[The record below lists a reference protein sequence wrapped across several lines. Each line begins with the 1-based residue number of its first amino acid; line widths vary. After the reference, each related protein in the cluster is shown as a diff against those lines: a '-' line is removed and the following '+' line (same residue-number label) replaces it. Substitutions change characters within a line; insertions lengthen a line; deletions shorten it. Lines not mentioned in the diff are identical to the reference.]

1 MFRKLKDTII
11 TIKEAVG
18 LELHI
23 GPDERWQFNGVY
35 VKFIDKKLKKI
46 AEYTGIEELKV
57 LKAQLPKQVPL
68 VLVINGKG
76 ILMRRTAQP
85 EKNLVNQLFPGSNP
99 GDFFSVTCPD
109 EPSGQYHFI
118 CRKTLVTQVL
128 EVLDAA
134 GLKPVSLGIGLEPLL
149 QALPFLEAPDAV
161 LHTPSYM
168 ANITQKTIGEIT
180 YGAHEPSVAATLVVG
195 GEAYQ
200 AQHINALGAVLQV
213 LLKPADQLD
222 GAVAIEA
229 VKAAGEDYKYYKLFH
244 FTKWTI
250 LTVLLVLLLGNFF
263 VFNHYFGK
271 NKALAQQ
278 ADLVRA
284 ATQGSLL
291 EQARSDSSYA
301 FFTNAGWNKNTRHSY
316 YADRIA
322 ALAPETVRFSLLQTA
337 PVQETIGAGDLI
349 FANNKII
356 LQGTS
361 VDPTELETFSRAI
374 KNIPGVQAV
383 IINNYL
389 YKRELLAA
397 VFTLEITIQS

>member
-1 MFRKLKDTII
+1 MFGKLKDTII

-18 LELHI
+18 LELYI
-23 GPDERWQFNGVY
+23 GPDERWQFNGAY

-46 AEYTGIEELKV
+46 AEYNGIEELKA
-57 LKAQLPKQVPL
+57 LKTQLPKQVPL

-76 ILMRRTAQP
+76 ILMRKTAQP
-85 EKNLVNQLFPGSNP
+85 ENNLVNQLFPGSNP

-109 EPSGQYHFI
+109 NATGQYHFI

-128 EVLDAA
+128 EALDAA
-134 GLKPVSLGIGLEPLL
+134 GLKPLSLGIGLTPLL
-149 QALPFLEAPDAV
+149 QVLPFLEAPDAKV
-161 LHTPSYM
+161 HTPSYS
-168 ANITQKTIGEIT
+168 AIIVQKKIDEIT
-180 YGAHEPSVAATLVVG
+180 YGPGERPDTATLLVG
-195 GEAYQ
+195 GETYKPQ
-200 AQHINALGAVLQV
+200 QVNALGAVLQV
-213 LLKPADQLD
+213 LLKPADQLEGD
-222 GAVAIEA
+222 IATES

-244 FTKWTI
+244 FTKWAV

-263 VFNHYFGK
+263 VFNHYFAK

-284 ATQGSLL
+284 ATQSSLL

-301 FFTNAGWNKNTRHSY
+301 FFTSAGWNKNTRHSY

-337 PVQETIGAGDLI
+337 PVQESVGAGDLI

-356 LQGTS
+356 LQGIST
-361 VDPTELETFSRAI
+361 DPTELETFSRAL
-374 KNIPGVQAV
+374 KNIPGVEAV
-383 IINNYL
+383 VINNYL
-389 YKRELLAA
+389 YKRDLLAA
-397 VFTLEITIQS
+397 VFTLEITIRS

>member
-18 LELHI
+18 LELQI
-23 GPDERWQFNGVY
+23 GPDERWQFNGFHM
-35 VKFIDKKLKKI
+35 KFVDKKLQQLT
-46 AEYTGIEELKV
+46 AYSDIEDLKL
-57 LKAQLPKQVPL
+57 LKARLPKQVPL

-76 ILMRRTAQP
+76 VLMRKTAQP
-85 EKNLVNQLFPGSNP
+85 ENNLVNQLFPGSNP

-109 EPSGQYHFI
+109 EATGQYHFI
-118 CRKTLVTQVL
+118 CRKTLVAQVL
-128 EVLDAA
+128 EALNAA
-134 GLKPVSLGIGLEPLL
+134 GLQPLSLGIGLTPLV
-149 QALPFLEAPDAV
+149 QALPFLEAPDATIN
-161 LHTPSYM
+161 TPSY
-168 ANITQKTIGEIT
+168 
-180 YGAHEPSVAATLVVG
+180 SVAIVQKKIHEIIYGPRERPDASTFMVG
-195 GEAYQ
+195 GALYK
-200 AQHINALGAVLQV
+200 AQQVNALGAVLQV
-213 LLKPADQLD
+213 LLKPADQLE
-222 GAVAIEA
+222 GAITTEA

-244 FTKWTI
+244 FTKWTV
-250 LTVLLVLLLGNFF
+250 LAALLVLLLGNFF

-284 ATQGSLL
+284 ATQSSLL

-301 FFTNAGWNKNTRHSY
+301 FFTSAGWNKNTRHSY

-337 PVQETIGAGDLI
+337 PVQESVGAGDLI

-356 LQGTS
+356 LQGIST
-361 VDPTELETFSRAI
+361 DPTELETFSRAI
-374 KNIPGVQAV
+374 KNIPGVEAV
-383 IINNYL
+383 VINNYL
-389 YKRELLAA
+389 YKRDLLAA